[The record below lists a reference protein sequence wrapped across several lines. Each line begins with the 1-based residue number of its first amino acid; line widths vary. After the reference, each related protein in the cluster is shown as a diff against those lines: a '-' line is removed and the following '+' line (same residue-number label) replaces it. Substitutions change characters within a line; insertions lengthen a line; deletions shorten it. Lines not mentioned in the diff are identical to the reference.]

1 MPKRS
6 INSGFGCRAFI
17 MACSQHRTQ
26 LPRPTAQRAQLSRDG
41 AILTI
46 TTCLQAFLKAAVKL
60 KLTKPSDTAAFMKN
74 HCLIAAILKQHMV
87 PGRYDTASLR
97 ELTSR
102 PSMLVTKKMVP
113 NTKGQVT
120 VSWPVKFQAG

>member
-1 MPKRS
+1 MQ
-6 INSGFGCRAFI
+6 AFI
-17 MACSQHRTQ
+17 
-26 LPRPTAQRAQLSRDG
+26 
-41 AILTI
+41 
-46 TTCLQAFLKAAVKL
+46 KAAVKL

-87 PGRYDTASLR
+87 PGRFDTAALR
-97 ELTSR
+97 DMTGR

-120 VSWPVKFQAG
+120 VNWPVKFTAG